1 MTPSS
6 IARTTPLLLALAAA
20 AATTLAPARA
30 RADRRPPYGNDP
42 GMLETRVREDVERR
56 ISPLLEQ
63 MAPGQADLGYVDVR
77 VNRPTALAT
86 GSNPGFEDLG
96 PGADYVAERIEINLQ
111 LDSKLPADFRN
122 NLKALVKGKL
132 ESLSVPID
140 IKEHVFAYPTP
151 RPQPPPQR
159 EPPPYYPQPPQPQ
172 AAPQQPTPA
181 PQPAPPPPPRA
192 PEPTGWPTWAVGL
205 LIAVAALLVACLAL
219 MAFIIAERR
228 RARAEAADRAAAN
241 GAGKD
246 APARAGQALPG
257 VDRLPDV
264 RRALVEDRLLARRVL
279 GELLAQNELD
289 KVARTVELVGPTVV
303 DDLRSDPAHAA
314 ALREAAARL
323 DASAPATGEEVR
335 ALTDELYRRVLK
347 HRMMGSGDAVEQEFA
362 FLIGLPVA
370 RFTAILEGEH
380 PAARAVALR
389 YAPAHLRTA
398 YLEERDLDERAALVS
413 ALADGKNLKKDYLM
427 DVAATLRARA
437 IENAHVGGGEASEI
451 ELLVE
456 MIEDAPASDR
466 GKLLEA
472 ISPADPEKRRRIE
485 ALLVT
490 DDTISRVGDSVLGAA
505 ALSVPQD
512 VLTTF
517 LRATAPGVTERFLA
531 ALPAAIGASIREE
544 LSLEIPVAP
553 EAIVDARRT
562 VHRFLRRAL
571 RERGMPM
578 PGTGGEG
585 KAGTGPGTA
594 SGNGNGRKVVAV

>member
-1 MTPSS
+1 M
-6 IARTTPLLLALAAA
+6 
-20 AATTLAPARA
+20 
-30 RADRRPPYGNDP
+30 
-42 GMLETRVREDVERR
+42 
-56 ISPLLEQ
+56 
-63 MAPGQADLGYVDVR
+63 
-77 VNRPTALAT
+77 
-86 GSNPGFEDLG
+86 
-96 PGADYVAERIEINLQ
+96 
-111 LDSKLPADFRN
+111 
-122 NLKALVKGKL
+122 
-132 ESLSVPID
+132 
-140 IKEHVFAYPTP
+140 
-151 RPQPPPQR
+151 
-159 EPPPYYPQPPQPQ
+159 
-172 AAPQQPTPA
+172 
-181 PQPAPPPPPRA
+181 
-192 PEPTGWPTWAVGL
+192 
-205 LIAVAALLVACLAL
+205 IAVAALLVACLAL

-228 RARAEAADRAAAN
+228 RARAEAAERAAGN
-241 GAGKD
+241 GEKGT
-246 APARAGQALPG
+246 PARASQALPG
-257 VDRLPDV
+257 VDRLPEV

-279 GELLAQNELD
+279 GELLALNELD

-323 DASAPATGEEVR
+323 DASAPATSEEVR
-335 ALTDELYRRVLK
+335 ALAEELYRRVLK

-370 RFTAILEGEH
+370 RFTAILQGEH

-389 YAPAHLRTA
+389 YAPTHLRTA
-398 YLEERDLDERAALVS
+398 YLEERDLEERAALVG
-413 ALADGKNLKKDYLM
+413 ALADSKNVKKDYLM

-437 IENAHVGGGEASEI
+437 IEHAHVGGGEASEM

-472 ISPADPEKRRRIE
+472 ISPTDPEKRRRIE

-490 DDTISRVGDSVLGAA
+490 DEAIARVTDSVLGAA

-531 ALPAAIGASIREE
+531 ALPAAIAAGIRED

-562 VHRFLRRAL
+562 VHRALRRAL

-578 PGTGGEG
+578 PGANGDG
-585 KAGTGPGTA
+585 KAGSGSTGTGSGSG

>member
-1 MTPSS
+1 
-6 IARTTPLLLALAAA
+6 
-20 AATTLAPARA
+20 
-30 RADRRPPYGNDP
+30 
-42 GMLETRVREDVERR
+42 MLETRVREDVERR

-86 GSNPGFEDLG
+86 GANPGFEDLG

-122 NLKALVKGKL
+122 NLKALIKGKL
-132 ESLSVPID
+132 ESLAVPID
-140 IKEHVFAYPTP
+140 IKDHVFAYPTP
-151 RPQPPPQR
+151 RPQPAQR

-172 AAPQQPTPA
+172 ASPQQPA
-181 PQPAPPPPPRA
+181 AAPPPVPPPAPRA

-205 LIAVAALLVACLAL
+205 LVAIAALLVACLAL
-219 MAFIIAERR
+219 MAFIVADRR
-228 RARAEAADRAAAN
+228 RARADAERAAA
-241 GAGKD
+241 GGKE
-246 APARAGQALPG
+246 APARTGQPLPAT
-257 VDRLPDV
+257 DRLPEV

-323 DASAPATGEEVR
+323 DASAPATAEEVR
-335 ALTDELYRRVLK
+335 TLAEELYRRVLK

-362 FLIGLPVA
+362 FLVGIPVV
-370 RFTAILEGEH
+370 RFAAILQGEH

-398 YLEERDLDERAALVS
+398 YLDERDLAERAALVA
-413 ALADGKNLKKDYLM
+413 ALADSKNVKKDYLM

-437 IENAHVGGGEASEI
+437 IEHAHVGGGEASEM

-466 GKLLEA
+466 AKLLEA
-472 ISPADPEKRRRIE
+472 IGPTDPEKRRRIE

-490 DDTISRVGDSVLGAA
+490 DDALARVADSVLGAA

-512 VLTTF
+512 VLITF
-517 LRATAPGVTERFLA
+517 LRATAPAVTERFLA
-531 ALPAAIGASIREE
+531 ALPAAIGAGIREE

-553 EAIVDARRT
+553 EAVVDARRS
-562 VHRFLRRAL
+562 VHRALRRAL
-571 RERGMPM
+571 RERGIPM
-578 PGTGGEG
+578 PGAGAEAEG
-585 KAGTGPGTA
+585 KAASGMGPA

>member
-1 MTPSS
+1 
-6 IARTTPLLLALAAA
+6 
-20 AATTLAPARA
+20 
-30 RADRRPPYGNDP
+30 
-42 GMLETRVREDVERR
+42 MLETRVREDVERR

-86 GSNPGFEDLG
+86 GANPGFEDLG

-122 NLKALVKGKL
+122 NLKALIKGKL
-132 ESLSVPID
+132 ESLAVPID
-140 IKEHVFAYPTP
+140 IKDHVFAYPTP
-151 RPQPPPQR
+151 RPQPAQR

-172 AAPQQPTPA
+172 ASPQQPA
-181 PQPAPPPPPRA
+181 AAPPPVPPPAPRA

-205 LIAVAALLVACLAL
+205 LVAIAALLVACLAL
-219 MAFIIAERR
+219 MAFIVADRR
-228 RARAEAADRAAAN
+228 RARADAERAAA
-241 GAGKD
+241 GGKE
-246 APARAGQALPG
+246 APARTGQLLPAT
-257 VDRLPDV
+257 DRLPEV

-323 DASAPATGEEVR
+323 DASAPATAEEVR
-335 ALTDELYRRVLK
+335 TLAEELYRRVLK

-362 FLIGLPVA
+362 FLVGIPVV
-370 RFTAILEGEH
+370 RFAAILQGEH

-398 YLEERDLDERAALVS
+398 YLDERDLAERAALVA
-413 ALADGKNLKKDYLM
+413 ALADSKNVKKDYLM

-437 IENAHVGGGEASEI
+437 IEHAHVGGGEASEM

-466 GKLLEA
+466 AKLLEA
-472 ISPADPEKRRRIE
+472 IGPTDPEKRRRIE

-490 DDTISRVGDSVLGAA
+490 DDALARVADSVLGAA

-512 VLTTF
+512 VLITF
-517 LRATAPGVTERFLA
+517 LRATAPAVTERFLA
-531 ALPAAIGASIREE
+531 ALPAAIGAGIREE

-553 EAIVDARRT
+553 EAVVDARRS
-562 VHRFLRRAL
+562 VHRALRRAL
-571 RERGMPM
+571 RERGIPM
-578 PGTGGEG
+578 PGAGAEAEG
-585 KAGTGPGTA
+585 KAASGMGPA